1 MKRTHGVKGDTDMKK
16 ITPLQI
22 ETANVKTGEIFENH
36 DAYTLLFDNSN
47 IQKGREVFF
56 ICELFMAQNFTYTD
70 SDEMNIIAGVK
81 RPGDKE
87 TPLSELLADQKF
99 NGKLH
104 AVAGEKA
111 LALQA
116 DIWSLLRSGEK
127 ILQSVN
133 RLLYQKRRRRRKGT
147 RQRSARN
154 GCGGAVRKYADIP

>member
-1 MKRTHGVKGDTDMKK
+1 MKRTHGVKGDTVMKK
-16 ITPLQI
+16 ITPRQI

-47 IQKGREVFF
+47 IQKGREFFF

-70 SDEMNIIAGVK
+70 SDEMNIIAGESA
-81 RPGDKE
+81 GDKE

-104 AVAGEKA
+104 AVAREKA

-116 DIWSLLRSGEK
+116 DIWSLPTL
-127 ILQSVN
+127 
-133 RLLYQKRRRRRKGT
+133 RRKNT
-147 RQRSARN
+147 AIRQPIAISKTSA
-154 GCGGAVRKYADIP
+154 

>member
-1 MKRTHGVKGDTDMKK
+1 MKRTHGVKGDTVMKK
-16 ITPLQI
+16 ITPRQI

-47 IQKGREVFF
+47 IQKGRKVFF

-116 DIWSLLRSGEK
+116 DIWSLPTL
-127 ILQSVN
+127 
-133 RLLYQKRRRRRKGT
+133 RRKNT
-147 RQRSARN
+147 AIRQPIAISKTSA
-154 GCGGAVRKYADIP
+154 